1 MTPQE
6 FFYKVWLNN
15 NDFVKGIETIV
26 IYNINPDSHDLKFL
40 KMENMTYSEVYLE
53 ILEFI
58 EFDMFDFTYYYNI
71 FYNVHINDGVL
82 KVNYVDECNWN
93 MDKISEKDKLIGKF
107 TSLTSGL
114 VCYLNK
120 LTYLHKYYD
129 NMLDYNEVPNVD
141 NIIFC
146 SKNKFLKVNI
156 TGLSFREIVKKVDSL
171 WDYNFDDDFSGL
183 CLYKNNIIIY
193 NNSYE
198 FESLNDV
205 HKLQA
210 IMVPIYSNVVNDEY
224 LHFMDKLDKIEKQT
238 TCIKSIIITKDLK
251 NYNGA
256 DYKTLKIN
264 STNLT
269 FGEIYNKLSR
279 FKINKLSSITIDKD
293 NYALITYDDELSK
306 FDIQKYSE
314 NYKTLGKIQTLIN
327 PTFFKNNELCDYYKL
342 MKNKFKDNVANI
354 NLITV
359 KDEKIIVVNK
369 TFEEISEIISKYI
382 TEDYVD
388 LKIDKNNLI
397 VDIE

>member
-146 SKNKFLKVNI
+146 
-156 TGLSFREIVKKVDSL
+156 
-171 WDYNFDDDFSGL
+171 
-183 CLYKNNIIIY
+183 
-193 NNSYE
+193 
-198 FESLNDV
+198 
-205 HKLQA
+205 
-210 IMVPIYSNVVNDEY
+210 
-224 LHFMDKLDKIEKQT
+224 
-238 TCIKSIIITKDLK
+238 
-251 NYNGA
+251 
-256 DYKTLKIN
+256 
-264 STNLT
+264 
-269 FGEIYNKLSR
+269 
-279 FKINKLSSITIDKD
+279 
-293 NYALITYDDELSK
+293 
-306 FDIQKYSE
+306 
-314 NYKTLGKIQTLIN
+314 
-327 PTFFKNNELCDYYKL
+327 
-342 MKNKFKDNVANI
+342 
-354 NLITV
+354 
-359 KDEKIIVVNK
+359 
-369 TFEEISEIISKYI
+369 
-382 TEDYVD
+382 
-388 LKIDKNNLI
+388 
-397 VDIE
+397 